1 MRRSYW
7 QYLLCLS
14 ASLFLIGTIYG
25 LLASIFM
32 VHESGDWKK
41 FFLLDT
47 LGGVFGVAIVIFL
60 YLLPALLLASIIRWA
75 LQKYKVIAFCCNL
88 LLFHMYI
95 YVVYVRQIQN
105 LTERV
110 FDIPKDTL
118 EYDVYLWVF
127 FHTFV
132 LLVISEFFIF
142 KRDKKRQI
150 NR

>member
-1 MRRSYW
+1 M
-7 QYLLCLS
+7 
-14 ASLFLIGTIYG
+14 
-25 LLASIFM
+25 
-32 VHESGDWKK
+32 
-41 FFLLDT
+41 LDT

-95 YVVYVRQIQN
+95 YVVYVRPIQN

-118 EYDVYLWVF
+118 EYDVYLSVF
-127 FHTFV
+127 FHVFI
-132 LLVISEFFIF
+132 LLVISEFLIF
-142 KRDKKRQI
+142 KRDKKHAD
-150 NR
+150 

>member
-88 LLFHMYI
+88 LLFHMFF
-95 YVVYVRQIQN
+95 YVVYVRPIEN
-105 LTERV
+105 LSERV

-118 EYDVYLWVF
+118 EYDVYLSVF
-127 FHTFV
+127 FHVFI
-132 LLVISEFFIF
+132 LLVISEFLIF
-142 KRDKKRQI
+142 KRDKNMQI